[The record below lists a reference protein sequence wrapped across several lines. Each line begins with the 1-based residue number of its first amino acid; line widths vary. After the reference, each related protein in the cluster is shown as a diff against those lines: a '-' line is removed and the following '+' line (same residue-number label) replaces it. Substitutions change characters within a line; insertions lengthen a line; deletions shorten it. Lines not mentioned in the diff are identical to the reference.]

1 MQSSQVLRFA
11 GDVLVDKVNVVS
23 ANGLYQDITN
33 QVLSIQIFEDLFSP
47 FITGNIV
54 IKDSL
59 DLVNLFPFVGEETLE
74 LKISTPTLKTGNIDA
89 KFYIYKITDRDMLGD
104 KSVVYQIHFTSLDAI
119 VDLNKAVSKTFSGKV
134 SDIAK
139 TVFTDKV
146 HGLQTLKPLNIE
158 ETSNNT
164 KYISNFWSP
173 IKNLFYLVSNSVN
186 KSGSP
191 SYLLFENRDG
201 YNFLSL
207 DTLYTQPIL
216 QEFVYDNYV
225 RDELNDAGNIKN
237 INEDYRRIETITIPE
252 AFDYISRI
260 RNGMYG
266 SKQYNH
272 DIVSKKISSTNYDLL
287 QSFDKRNHL
296 NEFPVASKKAVYRY
310 NSKIDFEPKYYNNF
324 SNFGDATN
332 ASIIQERT
340 SVLKQIES
348 TKIQIIVPG
357 RMDYTVGRKVNVTL
371 PRIEP
376 YTEKDRDPTDKMFSG
391 TYIIAAINHY
401 INRDRHECTLE
412 LVKDS
417 LAMNLDR
424 KK

>member
-11 GDVLVDKVNVVS
+11 GDVLVEKVNVIS

-74 LKISTPTLKTGNIDA
+74 LKLSTPTLKEGNIDA
-89 KFYIYKITDRDMLGD
+89 KFYIYKMSDRDMVGD
-104 KSVVYQIHFTSLDAI
+104 KSVVYQLHFTSIDAV
-119 VDLNKAVSKTFSGKV
+119 VDLNKAISKTFSGKV
-134 SDIAK
+134 SDIAQ
-139 TVFTDKV
+139 TVFSDKAN
-146 HGLQTLKPLNIE
+146 GLQTTKPVNIE
-158 ETSNNT
+158 ETANST
-164 KYISNFWSP
+164 KYVSNFWSP
-173 IKNLFYLVSNSVN
+173 VKNLFYLVSNSVN
-186 KSGSP
+186 KAGSP
-191 SYLLFENRDG
+191 SYLYYENRDG

-207 DTLYTQPIL
+207 DSLYTQPVL
-216 QEFVYDNYV
+216 QEFIYDNYV
-225 RDELNDAGNIKN
+225 RDNLNGGGNIKN
-237 INEDYRRIETITIPE
+237 INEDYKRIEIITIPE

-272 DIVSKKISSTNYDLL
+272 DIVSKKISSKNYDML

-296 NEFPVASKKAVYRY
+296 NNFPLASKKAVYRY

-324 SNFGDATN
+324 SNFGDVTN
-332 ASIIQERT
+332 SSIIQERT

-348 TKIQIIVPG
+348 TKIQIIVAG
-357 RMDYTVGRKVNVTL
+357 RMDYTVGRKVTVTL

-376 YTEKDRDPTDKMFSG
+376 YTSQDRDPTDKMFSG
-391 TYIIAAINHY
+391 TYLISAVNHY
-401 INRDRHECTLE
+401 IDRERHECTLE

-417 LAMNLDR
+417 LETNLDR
-424 KK
+424 NK

>member
-1 MQSSQVLRFA
+1 MQASQNLRFA
-11 GDVLVDKVNVVS
+11 GDVLIEKINVIS

-33 QVLSIQIFEDLFSP
+33 QVLTIQIFEDLFSP

-74 LKISTPTLKTGNIDA
+74 LKISTPTVKNGINA
-89 KFYIYKITDRDMLGD
+89 RFYIYKMTDRDMIGD
-104 KSVVYQIHFTSLDAI
+104 KSVVYQLHFTSLDAV
-119 VDLNKAVSKTFSGKV
+119 VDLNKAISKTFSGKI

-139 TVFTDKV
+139 TVLTDTV
-146 HGLQTLKPLNIE
+146 NGLQTKTKYQIE
-158 ETSNNT
+158 ETTNST

-173 IKNLFYLVSNSVN
+173 VKNLFYLVSNATN
-186 KSGSP
+186 KEGSP
-191 SYLLFENRDG
+191 SYLYFENRDG
-201 YNFLSL
+201 YNFVSF
-207 DTLYTQPIL
+207 DTLVKQPLL

-225 RDELNDAGNIKN
+225 RDELPGGSNVRNVT
-237 INEDYRRIETITIPE
+237 EDYKRIELVTIPE

-272 DIVSKKISSTNYDLL
+272 DLVSKKVSSKNYDML
-287 QSFDKRNHL
+287 QSFPNRSHL
-296 NEFPVASKKAVYRY
+296 NNFPLASKKSIYRY
-310 NSKIDFEPKYYNNF
+310 GSKVDFEPKYYNNF
-324 SNFGDATN
+324 SNYGDVTN
-332 ASIIQERT
+332 ANIVQERI

-348 TKIQIIVPG
+348 TKIQIVVPG
-357 RMDYTVGRKVNVTL
+357 RTDYTVGRKVSVKL

-376 YTEKDRDPTDKMFSG
+376 FTEKDRDPTDRMFSG
-391 TYIIAAINHY
+391 NYIISAINHY
-401 INRDRHECTLE
+401 INRERHECTIE

-417 LAMNLDR
+417 LVLNLDG
-424 KK
+424 KKK

>member
-11 GDVLVDKVNVVS
+11 GDVLVEKVNVIS
-23 ANGLYQDITN
+23 SNGTYQDITN
-33 QVLSIQIFEDLFSP
+33 QVLTIQIFEDLFSP

-74 LKISTPTLKTGNIDA
+74 LKISTPTLKDGNIDA
-89 KFYIYKITDRDMLGD
+89 KFYIYKMTDRDLVGD
-104 KSVVYQIHFTSLDAI
+104 KSVVYQLHFTSLDAV
-119 VDLNKAVSKTFSGKV
+119 VDLNKAISKTFSGKV

-139 TVFTDKV
+139 TLLTDTAN
-146 HGLQTLKPLNIE
+146 GLQTTKTLNIE
-158 ETSNNT
+158 ETSNST
-164 KYISNFWSP
+164 KYVSNFWSP
-173 IKNLFYLVSNSVN
+173 IKNLFYIVSNAAN

-191 SYLLFENRDG
+191 SYLYFENRDG
-201 YNFLSL
+201 YNFISL
-207 DTLYTQPIL
+207 DTLFTKPVL

-225 RDELNDAGNIKN
+225 RDKLQGGGNIRN
-237 INEDYRRIETITIPE
+237 VNEDFKRIETITIPE

-266 SKQYNH
+266 SKQYNY
-272 DIVSKKISSTNYDLL
+272 DIVSKKISSKNYDML
-287 QSFDKRNHL
+287 QSFDSRNHL
-296 NEFPVASKKAVYRY
+296 NRYPLASKKAVYRY

-324 SNFGDATN
+324 SNFGDVTN
-332 ASIIQERT
+332 SSIIQERT

-357 RMDYTVGRKVNVTL
+357 RMDYTVGRKVTVTL

-376 YTEKDRDPTDKMFSG
+376 YTAEDRDPTDKMFSG
-391 TYIIAAINHY
+391 TYIISAINHY
-401 INRDRHECTLE
+401 INRERHECTLE

-417 LAMNLDR
+417 YETNLDR
-424 KK
+424 NK

>member
-11 GDVLVDKVNVVS
+11 GDVLVEKVNVIS

-33 QVLSIQIFEDLFSP
+33 QVLSIQVFEDLFSP

-74 LKISTPTLKTGNIDA
+74 LKLSTPTLKEGNIDA
-89 KFYIYKITDRDMLGD
+89 KFYIYKMSDRDMVGD
-104 KSVVYQIHFTSLDAI
+104 KSVVYQLHFTSIDAV
-119 VDLNKAVSKTFSGKV
+119 VDLNKAISKTFSGKV
-134 SDIAK
+134 SDIAQ
-139 TVFTDKV
+139 TVFSDKAN
-146 HGLQTLKPLNIE
+146 GLQTTKPVNIE
-158 ETSNNT
+158 ETSNST
-164 KYISNFWSP
+164 KYVSNFWSP
-173 IKNLFYLVSNSVN
+173 VKNLFYLVSNSVN
-186 KSGSP
+186 KAGSP
-191 SYLLFENRDG
+191 SYLYYENRDG

-207 DTLYTQPIL
+207 DSLYTQPVL
-216 QEFVYDNYV
+216 QEFIYDNYV
-225 RDELNDAGNIKN
+225 RDNLNDSGNIKN
-237 INEDYRRIETITIPE
+237 INEDYKRIEIITIPE

-272 DIVSKKISSTNYDLL
+272 DIVSKKISSKNYDML

-296 NEFPVASKKAVYRY
+296 NNFPLASKKAVYRY

-324 SNFGDATN
+324 SNFGDVTN
-332 ASIIQERT
+332 SFMIQERN

-348 TKIQIIVPG
+348 TKIQIIVAG
-357 RMDYTVGRKVNVTL
+357 RMDYTVGRKVTVTL

-376 YTEKDRDPTDKMFSG
+376 YTSQDRDPTDKMFSG
-391 TYIIAAINHY
+391 TYLISAVNHY
-401 INRDRHECTLE
+401 IDRERHECTLE

-417 LAMNLDR
+417 LETNLDR
-424 KK
+424 NK